1 MTVSD
6 VASQVPLEVAS
17 ALVGGPVVALEQV
30 GGGRNSRVFRV
41 RTAGRQ
47 YALKQY
53 PAREDDPRD
62 RLGNE
67 VAALRLMEEFQLNSV
82 PRVAGVDQERNFV
95 LLSWIEGQP
104 VGEVGGDDI
113 DQACAFLSAVHALR
127 RTSAIPQD
135 RHAAEACHSGA
146 EIDRQIEARLVHL
159 HGLPAEEAE
168 LLGFLRDQFAPVR
181 CRLMAQARAGMAAI
195 GLDFDQALAQEQR
208 TLAPADFGF
217 HNSLRRP
224 DGSLAFLDF
233 EYFGWD
239 DPVKLTAD
247 VLLHPGT
254 TLTPELRTR
263 FRATA
268 EAIYG
273 NDRVFHRRLGALFPL
288 IGLRWVPILLNEF
301 RPEYW
306 RRRQLAGFS
315 GDRRDV
321 SARQLERARALLA
334 RLDTPNGLQRHCE
347 SD

>member
-1 MTVSD
+1 
-6 VASQVPLEVAS
+6 
-17 ALVGGPVVALEQV
+17 
-30 GGGRNSRVFRV
+30 
-41 RTAGRQ
+41 
-47 YALKQY
+47 
-53 PAREDDPRD
+53 
-62 RLGNE
+62 
-67 VAALRLMEEFQLNSV
+67 
-82 PRVAGVDQERNFV
+82 
-95 LLSWIEGQP
+95 
-104 VGEVGGDDI
+104 
-113 DQACAFLSAVHALR
+113 VHALR

-135 RHAAEACHSGA
+135 RHAAEACLSGA

-168 LLGFLRDQFAPVR
+168 LFGFLRDQFAPVR

-195 GLDFDQALAQEQR
+195 GLDFDR
-208 TLAPADFGF
+208 TLSQDRRTLIPADFGF

-233 EYFGWD
+233 EYFVWD

-263 FRATA
+263 FRVTA

-273 NDRVFHRRLGALFPL
+273 NDPAFHQRLGALFPL
-288 IGLRWVPILLNEF
+288 IGLRWVLILLNEF

-306 RRRQLAGFS
+306 RRRQLAGFF
-315 GDRRDV
+315 GDRRDA

-334 RLDTPNGLQRHCE
+334 RLASHDLQRHCQ